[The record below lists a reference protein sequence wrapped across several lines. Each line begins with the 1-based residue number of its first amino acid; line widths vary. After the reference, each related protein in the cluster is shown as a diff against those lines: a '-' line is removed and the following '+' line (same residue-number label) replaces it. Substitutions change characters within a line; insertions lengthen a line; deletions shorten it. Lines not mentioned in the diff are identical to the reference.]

1 MAKPQYDNNINQ
13 INSTEDLA
21 LLLQINNRILE
32 NDNCRFSFLVNE
44 AQQKNPKLVDEQ
56 MK

>member
-44 AQQKNPKLVDEQ
+44 AQQKNPKLVDE
-56 MK
+56 